1 MIRSLLLRLF
11 RRPPAPNSM
20 PEHVNAPC
28 APAPFRMDGPQI
40 EAAMR
45 TLHDELRAAIEAD
58 FRSRA
63 PADTGR
69 LRASFRVNTFE
80 PGVVYGVWV
89 GSCTNPTGH
98 TDPAPEDDDL
108 AYFENDGT

>member
-1 MIRSLLLRLF
+1 MIRRLLLRLF
-11 RRPPAPNSM
+11 RHPSAPNSM
-20 PEHVNAPC
+20 PEQVN
-28 APAPFRMDGPQI
+28 APFRMDGPQI

-69 LRASFRVNTFE
+69 PRASFRVDAFD
-80 PGVVYGVWV
+80 PGIVYGTWV
-89 GSCTNPTGH
+89 GSYTNPTVH
-98 TDPAPEDDDL
+98 TDPALEDDDL